1 MISSIYDAINKTSL
15 VARMICSPTS
25 DSCLLLH
32 LPLSEFLVGAAP
44 DQLARSR
51 GRSRRKGSLLIL
63 AAQPD
68 PLVLGPVP
76 PAALLGLGRQL
87 GVLNTL
93 PQAGDLTLGRDG
105 QDGGRGLSISVV
117 VRIALWIRRVVRIA
131 CGSGWW
137 SG

>member
-32 LPLSEFLVGAAP
+32 LPLSQFLVGAAP

-51 GRSRRKGSLLIL
+51 SRRKGSLLVL

-93 PQAGDLTLGRDG
+93 PQAGDLTLG
-105 QDGGRGLSISVV
+105 
-117 VRIALWIRRVVRIA
+117 
-131 CGSGWW
+131 
-137 SG
+137 